1 MEEEPLTDYEC
12 DWKAKIKDSKVYEDP
27 HLPQEIKDKYAYLE
41 ANPFIMIVSNI
52 PFNIQQSELRGM
64 EQYFNTLI
72 TGINP

>member
-52 PFNIQQSELRGM
+52 PFNIQ
-64 EQYFNTLI
+64 
-72 TGINP
+72 